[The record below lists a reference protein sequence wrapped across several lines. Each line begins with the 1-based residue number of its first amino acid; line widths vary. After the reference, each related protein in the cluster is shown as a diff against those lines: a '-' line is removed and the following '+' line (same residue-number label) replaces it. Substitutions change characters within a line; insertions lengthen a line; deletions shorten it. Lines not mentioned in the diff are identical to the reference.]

1 MQRPLKNPYRS
12 STKYYHVKYLHAN
25 ISKHNHRGE
34 PCKHV
39 NISQITSRVPDS
51 VLRWLS
57 KTWGT
62 VCKSWR
68 ETERKIRSLYST
80 DFGISWKYFQ
90 WKQVRYFSDTDC
102 GRGRLYIL
110 KCNPASYDLGP
121 TSHSCKSCM
130 CLQLCLNG
138 FSAGSKN
145 CKSFPAL
152 TFNHLS
158 LMLHLWLC
166 TYRGTQEAKT
176 CSYISSDDSEYFWHL
191 S

>member
-25 ISKHNHRGE
+25 MSKNNHRGE

-80 DFGISWKYFQ
+80 DVGISWKCFQ
-90 WKQVRYFSDTDC
+90 WKQVRYCSDTDC
-102 GRGRLYIL
+102 GRGRL
-110 KCNPASYDLGP
+110 CFTASYDLGP
-121 TSHSCKSCM
+121 TNRSCKSCM
-130 CLQLCLNG
+130 CLQLCFNG
-138 FSAGSKN
+138 FSAGSKIA
-145 CKSFPAL
+145 AL
-152 TFNHLS
+152 FLP
-158 LMLHLWLC
+158 
-166 TYRGTQEAKT
+166 
-176 CSYISSDDSEYFWHL
+176 WHL
-191 S
+191 TTWASCCICGSSPTEGIKKQKHALIYPQMIMNIFGTKAN

>member
-1 MQRPLKNPYRS
+1 MFKQKIIFSIKIKVYFYRYLPLSRYMQRPLKNPYRS

-25 ISKHNHRGE
+25 MSKNNHRGE

-80 DFGISWKYFQ
+80 DFSISWKYFQ
-90 WKQVRYFSDTDC
+90 WKQVRYFQ
-102 GRGRLYIL
+102 IL
-110 KCNPASYDLGP
+110 TVVGDVC
-121 TSHSCKSCM
+121 
-130 CLQLCLNG
+130 
-138 FSAGSKN
+138 
-145 CKSFPAL
+145 
-152 TFNHLS
+152 TF
-158 LMLHLWLC
+158 
-166 TYRGTQEAKT
+166 
-176 CSYISSDDSEYFWHL
+176 
-191 S
+191 